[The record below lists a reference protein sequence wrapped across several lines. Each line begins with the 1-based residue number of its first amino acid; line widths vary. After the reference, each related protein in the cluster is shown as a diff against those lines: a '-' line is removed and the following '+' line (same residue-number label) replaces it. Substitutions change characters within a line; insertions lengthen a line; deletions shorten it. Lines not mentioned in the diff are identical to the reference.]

1 MTRWPKILAG
11 WVGGIALLIG
21 MPLLGVWLSGVPVA
35 PYLEMPPR
43 TDFVTHAAFSWP
55 LFCGLATLI
64 MAVIS
69 PFVFRIIRTH
79 GARTSFPCPTDTGCF
94 PWWGWLGVLTVLV
107 AWALAW
113 TRFPWFVPFQPFTFT
128 PLWLAYIVIMN
139 ALAYRRTGRSPLTHR
154 TLPYLALFPMS
165 AVFWWFF
172 EYLNRFVQNWHYI
185 GIVPLTAEEYVLRA
199 TLPFATVLPAF
210 VATRAWLASYP
221 GLTAGLVNCRP
232 VVVRQPHRL
241 AWLTLGVA
249 AAGLAGIGIWHEVL
263 FPLLWIS
270 PLIIMG
276 SIRSLN
282 EKATLLNDPARGD
295 WRRLVLA
302 ATAALVCGFFWE
314 MWNLLSLEKWIYTV
328 PFVDRFHVFEMPLLG
343 YAGYLPFGIECAL
356 IAEWVGLTGKEHA
369 DE

>member
-1 MTRWPKILAG
+1 
-11 WVGGIALLIG
+11 
-21 MPLLGVWLSGVPVA
+21 
-35 PYLEMPPR
+35 
-43 TDFVTHAAFSWP
+43 
-55 LFCGLATLI
+55 
-64 MAVIS
+64 
-69 PFVFRIIRTH
+69 
-79 GARTSFPCPTDTGCF
+79 
-94 PWWGWLGVLTVLV
+94 
-107 AWALAW
+107 
-113 TRFPWFVPFQPFTFT
+113 
-128 PLWLAYIVIMN
+128 MN
-139 ALAYRRTGRSPLTHR
+139 ALTYQRTGRSPLTHH
-154 TLPYLALFPMS
+154 TLSYFTLFPIS
-165 AVFWWFF
+165 ALFWWFF

-185 GIVPLTAEEYVLRA
+185 GIAPLTAEEYVLRA

-221 GLTAGLVNCRP
+221 GLTAGLVNWRP

-241 AWLTLGVA
+241 AWLALMFATG
-249 AAGLAGIGIWHEVL
+249 GLVGISLWPEFL

-276 SIRSLN
+276 SIRALN
-282 EKATLLNDPARGD
+282 EKPTLLNDPARGD

-356 IAEWVGLTGKEHA
+356 IAELVGLTGKEHA
-369 DE
+369 NE